1 MSIPNVS
8 VVLPVYNPG
17 KYLAPAIGS
26 IIDQSYQDWE
36 LICVND
42 GSTDQSRELL
52 DWFAGQ
58 DKRIRVYH
66 QENAGVVPAA
76 NRGCELARADLIC
89 RMDADDIS
97 MPNRIEHQVEFMQ
110 HNPEYAAVG
119 GSILEIDNDSEPL
132 GLQSLPSDHE
142 TIVAR
147 LLRRETGL
155 FNPACIMRTDAFRRI
170 GGFRKKYQW
179 IEDHDLWLRMSQ
191 VGRLGNTSELVLC
204 YRLHPSSC
212 TWSMAQ
218 LRSDLM
224 SELMREAHAERGI
237 EGATR
242 EQKSPPVR
250 SVAGPG
256 KWARK
261 AVRGGYPKTALK
273 HLRKLWQE
281 KGLGLYSLR
290 MLAEVGL
297 QLPSAIRQNRNR
309 PAKMCVPNSDRWNQ
323 LHLVNQPKS
332 I

>member
-1 MSIPNVS
+1 MSQPTVS

-17 KYLAPAIGS
+17 KYLTHAIGS

-42 GSTDQSRELL
+42 GSTDQSREVL
-52 DWFAGQ
+52 DWFAYQ

-66 QENAGVVPAA
+66 QENSGVVAAA
-76 NRGCELARADLIC
+76 NRGGDLARADLIC

-97 MPNRIEHQVEFMQ
+97 MPDRIQHQVEFMKS
-110 HNPEYAAVG
+110 NPEYVAVG
-119 GSILEIDNDSEPL
+119 GSILEIDTDSEPL

-142 TIVAR
+142 TIVSR

-155 FNPACIMRTDAFRRI
+155 FNPACIMRTEAFRRI
-170 GGFRKKYQW
+170 GGFREKYQW

-191 VGRLGNTSELVLC
+191 VGRLGNTEELVLC

-212 TWSMAQ
+212 TWTMAQ

-237 EGATR
+237 EAPLR
-242 EQKSPPVR
+242 IASSPPVR
-250 SVAGPG
+250 SAAGSG

-261 AVRGGYPKTALK
+261 AVRGGYPRTALK
-273 HLRKLWQE
+273 HLRRLWQE
-281 KGLGLYSLR
+281 KGLSWYSLR
-290 MLAEVGL
+290 MLAEVGF
-297 QLPSAIRQNRNR
+297 QLPSAIKRNGKR
-309 PAKMCVPNSDRWNQ
+309 PSTMHVPTSAKWN
-323 LHLVNQPKS
+323 HE
-332 I
+332 

>member
-1 MSIPNVS
+1 MSKPTVS
-8 VVLPVYNPG
+8 VILPVYNPG
-17 KYLAPAIGS
+17 KYLAPAVGS

-36 LICVND
+36 LICIND
-42 GSTDQSRELL
+42 GSTDQSRETLE
-52 DWFAGQ
+52 WFAGQ

-66 QENAGVVPAA
+66 QDNAGIVAAA

-97 MPNRIEHQVEFMQ
+97 MPNRLQHQVEYMQ
-110 HNPEYAAVG
+110 SHPEYAAVG
-119 GSILEIDNDSEPL
+119 GSILEMDTDSEPL
-132 GLQSLPSDHE
+132 GLQTLPGDHD

-155 FNPACIMRTDAFRRI
+155 FNPACIMRADAFRKI
-170 GGFRKKYQW
+170 GGFRQKYLW

-191 VGRLGNTSELVLC
+191 VGRLGNTDELVLC

-237 EGATR
+237 EGAKR
-242 EQKSPPVR
+242 KLNSPPVR
-250 SVAGPG
+250 SQAGPG

-261 AVRGGYPKTALK
+261 AVRGGYPRTALK
-273 HLRKLWQE
+273 HLQKLWQE
-281 KGLGLYSLR
+281 QGLAWYSLR
-290 MLAEVGL
+290 MLAEVGF
-297 QLPSAIRQNRNR
+297 QLPSAIRLSRKR
-309 PAKMCVPNSDRWNQ
+309 PDSMQVPNSDRWNR
-323 LHLVNQPKS
+323 L
-332 I
+332 